1 MTASLPPAILLGRAA
16 GNALSVARSLGSH
29 GVTVHL
35 LCGPDSVDGYSRYAR
50 KIDNPWR
57 PNVKDSWAEYLL
69 GPASAH
75 LEGAVLLAFTDSGIE
90 ILMEHRDELAGRFI
104 LDLCNPAAQN
114 TMLDKLATY
123 RAAQAAG
130 IAAPRFW
137 PATCAEE
144 VHANRREYV
153 YPLLVKP
160 LISEP
165 FQRVFQTKYFRA
177 RDFDE
182 VVDAYERAAVGGQKV
197 LLLEEIPGSDD
208 QLCSYYTYIDADGTP
223 LIDFTKRVIRR
234 FPEGQGLACYHVT
247 DRLPEVRELG
257 LRLCHSVGLLGI
269 GNVEFKRD
277 ARDGKLKLIECNARF
292 TAANQLLT
300 ASGYDLGLFVYNR
313 LVGRPQ
319 VPLTPWAYRT
329 GLHMW
334 SPIND
339 ARAFIALRASGRLTA
354 SAWLSGLA
362 HRQVLPLF
370 AWSDP
375 LPLLVASTRLVRR
388 AATRGSLKLHEKL
401 PGGAGQSKGVTE

>member
-1 MTASLPPAILLGRAA
+1 MTVPLPPAILLGGAA
-16 GNALSVARSLGSH
+16 GNALSVARSLGRH

-35 LCGPDSVDGYSRYAR
+35 LCGPDSLDGYSRYAR
-50 KIDNPWR
+50 KIDTPWR
-57 PNVKDSWAEYLL
+57 PSIQDSWAEYLL
-69 GPASAH
+69 GPASDH
-75 LEGAVLLAFTDSGIE
+75 LEGAVLLACSDAGIE
-90 ILMEHRDELAGRFI
+90 TLMEHRDELAGRFI
-104 LDLCNPAAQN
+104 LDLCNPAAQG
-114 TMLDKLATY
+114 TLLDKLATY

-130 IAAPRFW
+130 ITAPRFW

-144 VHANRREYV
+144 VHANRRDYV

-160 LISEP
+160 LFSHS
-165 FQRVFQTKYFRA
+165 FQAVFHAKYFRA
-177 RDFDE
+177 RDLEE
-182 VVDAYERAAVGGQKV
+182 VVDAYERAAAGGEKV

-234 FPEGQGLACYHVT
+234 FPEGQGLGCYHVT
-247 DRLPEVRELG
+247 DRLPDLRELG
-257 LRLCHSVGLLGI
+257 LRLFHSVGLVGI

-292 TAANQLLT
+292 TAANRLLA
-300 ASGYDLGLFVYNR
+300 ASAYDLGLFVYNR

-319 VPLTPWAYRT
+319 VPLAPWAYRT

-334 SPIND
+334 SPIDD

-375 LPLLVASTRLVRR
+375 LPSLVASTRLARR
-388 AATRGSLKLHEKL
+388 VVARGSFKLREKR

>member
-1 MTASLPPAILLGRAA
+1 MTVSLPPAILLGRAA
-16 GNALSVARSLGSH
+16 GNALSVARSLGRQ

-35 LCGPDSVDGYSRYAR
+35 LCEPDSADGYSRYAC
-50 KIDNPWR
+50 KIDNSWR
-57 PNVKDSWAEYLL
+57 PRVQDSWAECLL

-75 LEGAVLLAFTDSGIE
+75 LEGAVLLAFSDAGIE
-90 ILMEHRDELAGRFI
+90 TLMEHRDELAGRFI
-104 LDLCNPAAQN
+104 LDLCNPAAQH
-114 TMLDKLATY
+114 TLLDKLATY
-123 RAAQAAG
+123 RAALAAG
-130 IAAPRFW
+130 VMAPRFW
-137 PATCAEE
+137 RATCAEE
-144 VHANRREYV
+144 VHANRRDYI
-153 YPLLVKP
+153 YPMLVKP
-160 LISEP
+160 LLSEP
-165 FQRVFQTKYFRA
+165 FQRVFHTKYFRA

-182 VVDAYERAAVGGQKV
+182 VVDAYERTAAAGQKV

-234 FPEGQGLACYHVT
+234 FPESQGNACYHVT
-247 DRLPEVRELG
+247 DHLPELRDLG
-257 LRLCHSVGLLGI
+257 LRLFRSVGLVGI

-292 TAANQLLT
+292 TAANRLLA
-300 ASGYDLGLFVYNR
+300 ASGYDLGGFVYNR

-319 VPLTPWAYRT
+319 VPLAPWAYRT

-334 SPIND
+334 SPIDD
-339 ARAFIALRASGRLTA
+339 ARAFIALRASGRLTV

-375 LPLLVASTRLVRR
+375 LPSLVASTRLARR
-388 AATRGSLKLHEKL
+388 VGARSSFKLREKL
-401 PGGAGQSKGVTE
+401 PGGAGKSKGVTE